1 MVYEDESP
9 SSIEIDGVLPRDD
22 VPCVP
27 STHRSLDLAKGGI
40 KDREEEGVAGGADDG
55 HANEA
60 RESTSASTNAG
71 EGGSTRSKLVQK
83 EAGIGPVRILKL
95 KPHISPAGGGG
106 GGGGDGTKPTLS
118 GARIVQR
125 QETSGGGAFRVILNV
140 RLEAKSC
147 TYHRR
152 GDKFVQLNAL
162 NNAGVIESFLFKV
175 KTVADADTLMGIL
188 RDVLEV

>member
-1 MVYEDESP
+1 MSG
-9 SSIEIDGVLPRDD
+9 S
-22 VPCVP
+22 
-27 STHRSLDLAKGGI
+27 
-40 KDREEEGVAGGADDG
+40 ADDG
-55 HANEA
+55 HANKA
-60 RESTSASTNAG
+60 REPTSASTNAG

-83 EAGIGPVRILKL
+83 EAGIGPVRILRP
-95 KPHISPAGGGG
+95 KPHIAPAGDG
-106 GGGGDGTKPTLS
+106 GGGGDETKPTLS

-162 NNAGVIESFLFKV
+162 NNVGVIESFLFKV
-175 KTVADADTLMGIL
+175 KTVADADTLMSNL